1 MVYFYKE
8 TQSLIDSCFL
18 LVASQDFTHSS
29 LTLGYEEG
37 SKILFVLNFDIIV
50 GLNTKQVNKL
60 QKLFQNTDFL
70 RGESSNMSFASFIQG
85 GLLLW
90 GGLLI

>member
-29 LTLGYEEG
+29 LTLGYEGG
-37 SKILFVLNFDIIV
+37 SKILFVLNFDIILD
-50 GLNTKQVNKL
+50 LNIGGSSNVSMAL
-60 QKLFQNTDFL
+60 IDFL
-70 RGESSNMSFASFIQG
+70 H
-85 GLLLW
+85 
-90 GGLLI
+90 